1 MTSITPRNVF
11 QTPTDETWK
20 PILVHKRD
28 YFYAV
33 SFTWINTAI
42 VYATFNRM
50 TELLDTSGQTDN
62 RFYDLIIS
70 H

>member
-1 MTSITPRNVF
+1 MYSKRLLMKHENQSLSISVITSMLYHLLGLI
-11 QTPTDETWK
+11 QQY
-20 PILVHKRD
+20 I
-28 YFYAV
+28 
-33 SFTWINTAI
+33 
-42 VYATFNRM
+42 YATFNRM